1 MKKILFAML
10 LAAWSGLCTAH
21 TQGDEAAAAHSA
33 DQALSLKSIQFGP
46 YKITALHDGD
56 TALNP
61 AVFDQNFSQQEVQAI
76 FQGQSADPVKPVQ
89 TSVNAFLIEDDLGNL
104 TLIDSGAG
112 NCEGNHRGAAVQQIA
127 AAGYKTSD
135 VGTVLLT
142 HLHPDHVCGIE
153 SQTKAVFPFATVYV
167 SEKELSYWLSENTLA
182 HLTADQQAQY
192 TWTAAQ
198 IKAALAPYH
207 QIRSVRT
214 FKVGAVINGIEA
226 VESAGHTPGHFLYQ
240 LQYQGR
246 HLVFVGDIV
255 HAANLQFFGS
265 QK

>member
-1 MKKILFAML
+1 MKKIIFAML
-10 LAAWSGLCTAH
+10 FAVWSVLCTAH

-61 AVFDQNFSQQEVQAI
+61 AVFDRNFSQQEVQAI
-76 FQGQSADPVKPVQ
+76 FQGQSADPVKSMQ
-89 TSVNAFLIEDDLGNL
+89 ISVNAFLIEDDLGNL

-112 NCEGNHRGAAVQQIA
+112 NCEKNHTGSAVQQMA
-127 AAGYKTSD
+127 AAGYKASD

-153 SQTKAVFPFATVYV
+153 NQTKAVFPFATVYV

-182 HLTADQQAQY
+182 LLTADQQAQY
-192 TWTAAQ
+192 KWTAAQ
-198 IKAALAPYH
+198 IKAALAPYN
-207 QIRSVRT
+207 QKRSVRT
-214 FKVGAVINGIEA
+214 FKVGAVT
-226 VESAGHTPGHFLYQ
+226 VLRP
-240 LQYQGR
+240 
-246 HLVFVGDIV
+246 
-255 HAANLQFFGS
+255 
-265 QK
+265 